1 MEFPKEIGL
10 YGILT
15 DPLIGYERLAAVMVE
30 KGLKIIQLRI
40 KGAPVDIVERAAR
53 AVRAVVPPG
62 VAFIVNDDPRIARD
76 AGADGVHLGQD
87 DAHIDEARAILGPD
101 AIIGLSTH
109 DPDQTRA
116 ACALGP
122 AYIGVGPVFA
132 TPTKRNP
139 DPMIG
144 LHGMAAML
152 TLATVPAVVLGGID
166 HSNVHEV
173 LAAGARNVCAVRC
186 INRSADPGAEIDRL
200 LRAIEEFRAPG

>member
-109 DPDQTRA
+109 DP
-116 ACALGP
+116 
-122 AYIGVGPVFA
+122 
-132 TPTKRNP
+132 
-139 DPMIG
+139 
-144 LHGMAAML
+144 
-152 TLATVPAVVLGGID
+152 
-166 HSNVHEV
+166 
-173 LAAGARNVCAVRC
+173 
-186 INRSADPGAEIDRL
+186 
-200 LRAIEEFRAPG
+200 